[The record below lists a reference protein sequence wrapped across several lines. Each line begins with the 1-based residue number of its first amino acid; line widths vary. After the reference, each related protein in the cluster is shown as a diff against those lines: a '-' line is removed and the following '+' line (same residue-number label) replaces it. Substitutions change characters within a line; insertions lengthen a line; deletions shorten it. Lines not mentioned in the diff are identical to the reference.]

1 MMINWLHLRY
11 ISNRNR
17 KMPKWRAP
25 RGEMSWTVT
34 CSMCQTSAYRSVQK
48 NIARNPWSDVGV
60 LGYLFTNNEISAHE
74 ECLRYGHGDDLIQ
87 HPDHVDIHEEHFNG
101 YKIQAIKNTIESHK
115 KRKCGFCDKKGA
127 CSECAS
133 LRCTGKMGW

>member
-1 MMINWLHLRY
+1 MTNVIFFLFFLMKASL
-11 ISNRNR
+11 SD
-17 KMPKWRAP
+17 
-25 RGEMSWTVT
+25 
-34 CSMCQTSAYRSVQK
+34 AYRSVQR
-48 NIARNPWSDVGV
+48 NIARNPRSDVGV

-74 ECLRYGHGDDLIQ
+74 ECLRYGHGEDLIQ